1 MWRAWVATVVLVL
14 VALPAVMGAT
24 SPGGG
29 GGDDTVPGV
38 TDDAVRVAF
47 VTVDL
52 TATQAALGFRTAP
65 QGDPEAQVHA
75 LTDQINATGGI
86 GGRELVP
93 VVRRYEA
100 LDDSPE
106 AEQALCDAITQ
117 DDEVFAVVLVGQ
129 FQPNA
134 RPCYAG
140 RDTLMLDATL
150 VPQDT
155 QAYEDLHPYL
165 WSASFPSYDDWARSL
180 VTALVAADRVSG
192 SRIGV
197 VLADT
202 PTDHRVLDD
211 VLTPSLQEGGAA
223 TVVPAPIDTTDIGTL
238 NVGLQ
243 QAIVTF
249 RSQGVDQVLFLGG
262 ARLAPFFLTAAS
274 VQEFHSDLALTTFDN
289 PEFIIKNPESVAQGS
304 VPGSIG
310 VGFQPGQDVF
320 DDVLPVPFSDAETT
334 CLDWLA
340 AGGVTFPSRAE
351 SRTAILY
358 CDAVRLLQAGAEGL
372 GEPDA
377 LDAEGWAASVQALGD
392 RFQSGVAFR
401 TYFDEGRWAGGS
413 AVRVMAHDATCN
425 CFRYEGDDVVLA
437 G

>member
-24 SPGGG
+24 SPGDDGG
-29 GGDDTVPGV
+29 GDTVPGV

-75 LTDQINATGGI
+75 LTDQVNATGGI

-165 WSASFPSYDDWARSL
+165 WSASFPS
-180 VTALVAADRVSG
+180 
-192 SRIGV
+192 
-197 VLADT
+197 
-202 PTDHRVLDD
+202 
-211 VLTPSLQEGGAA
+211 
-223 TVVPAPIDTTDIGTL
+223 
-238 NVGLQ
+238 
-243 QAIVTF
+243 
-249 RSQGVDQVLFLGG
+249 
-262 ARLAPFFLTAAS
+262 
-274 VQEFHSDLALTTFDN
+274 
-289 PEFIIKNPESVAQGS
+289 
-304 VPGSIG
+304 
-310 VGFQPGQDVF
+310 
-320 DDVLPVPFSDAETT
+320 
-334 CLDWLA
+334 
-340 AGGVTFPSRAE
+340 
-351 SRTAILY
+351 
-358 CDAVRLLQAGAEGL
+358 
-372 GEPDA
+372 
-377 LDAEGWAASVQALGD
+377 
-392 RFQSGVAFR
+392 
-401 TYFDEGRWAGGS
+401 
-413 AVRVMAHDATCN
+413 
-425 CFRYEGDDVVLA
+425 
-437 G
+437 